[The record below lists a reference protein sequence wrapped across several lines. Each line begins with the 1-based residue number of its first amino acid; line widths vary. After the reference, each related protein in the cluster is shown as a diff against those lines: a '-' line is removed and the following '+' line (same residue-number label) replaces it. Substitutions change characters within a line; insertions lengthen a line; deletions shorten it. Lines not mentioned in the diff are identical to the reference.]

1 MYQYLLPANWYFLSI
16 YLLYSILHFDIG
28 APDRPEN
35 LSVQVDGNSLQTS
48 WIYRSIETVNV
59 TFNLSLMFFGQ
70 SELKNQTAEET
81 DIQSYNFSFKGVRSC
96 DYFELRISGS
106 NIVGQ
111 GEDSRTKGTLP
122 YIPPVDMITKSLSR
136 ANKNFTLTVTV
147 MVRQVVFTEVFFVT
161 SLKYYNCICR
171 SQQHVNQMLK
181 THFIS
186 LRSSEIKIG
195 QYNLLLYLLALHL
208 TFK

>member
-1 MYQYLLPANWYFLSI
+1 MHSFVI
-16 YLLYSILHFDIG
+16 VFEIIRCDSILHFDTG

-35 LSVQVDGNSLQTS
+35 LSVQVDDNSLQTS
-48 WIYRSIETVNV
+48 WIYRSIETVSV

-111 GEDSRTKGTLP
+111 GEDSRTNGSLP

-136 ANKNFTLTVTV
+136 ANRNFTLTVTV

-171 SQQHVNQMLK
+171 SQQRVNQMLK